1 MYHEIHGTKGG
12 TSMIFNFEERLS
24 DSPFVERIWRT
35 QSERTGDFLSVAA
48 SQWEMVVSKYR
59 GETTVTVR
67 GPETKATPLR
77 VTLVGGEFFGIIFNH
92 GTVLRSLP
100 ARDLVDRDVDL
111 PDASGKSF
119 WLNGSA
125 WEFPNYE
132 NVDTFVG
139 RLVREDLLDCDR
151 IVESVLRGEPQELS
165 PRSVQRRVLQATGLT
180 QSSIRQIERARH
192 ATMLLQQGI
201 SILDTVERA
210 GYSDQAHL
218 TRALKYLIGKTP
230 SQIINK
236 SEPEQ
241 MSLLFKTEPSP

>member
-1 MYHEIHGTKGG
+1 
-12 TSMIFNFEERLS
+12 MIFNFEERLS

-67 GPETKATPLR
+67 GPETKATSMH
-77 VTLVGGEFFGIIFNH
+77 VTLIGGEFFGIVFKYGAFMPH
-92 GTVLRSLP
+92 FPVS
-100 ARDLVDRDVDL
+100 DLVDGDVDL
-111 PDASGKSF
+111 PDASSKSF

-125 WEFPNYE
+125 WPFPNYE
-132 NVDTFVG
+132 NADTFVD
-139 RLVREDLLDCDR
+139 RLVRESLLDCDP
-151 IVESVLRGEPQELS
+151 IIETVLRGEPQELS

-230 SQIINK
+230 AQIINK